1 LSLYPEIGTCHQG
14 SRCREILQKVA
25 SDQARNEC
33 AFDRRCRRGGHETGR
48 CTPGGEICD
57 GQVLCVEVSVNG
69 FNGVET
75 GLLVPASKDP

>member
-1 LSLYPEIGTCHQG
+1 LSLYPEVGTCHQD
-14 SRCREILQKVA
+14 RDAKRLFKKW
-25 SDQARNEC
+25 QAT
-33 AFDRRCRRGGHETGR
+33 RRGMSVLLIDVVGEMDTRQEGV
-48 CTPGGEICD
+48 EICD